1 MMYDVNESVIRDLN
15 EELAELIADMNTI
28 RDEVLGVNLVE
39 YMEDEFA
46 HSTRR

>member
-28 RDEVLGVNLVE
+28 RDEVLGVSLVE
-39 YMEDEFA
+39 YMESEMTDLV
-46 HSTRR
+46 RR